1 MKNDVTMSEDF
12 DDEDR
17 LNSNNLLWNTENAN

>member
-1 MKNDVTMSEDF
+1 MSEDF

>member
-17 LNSNNLLWNTENAN
+17 LNSNNLLWNAENAN